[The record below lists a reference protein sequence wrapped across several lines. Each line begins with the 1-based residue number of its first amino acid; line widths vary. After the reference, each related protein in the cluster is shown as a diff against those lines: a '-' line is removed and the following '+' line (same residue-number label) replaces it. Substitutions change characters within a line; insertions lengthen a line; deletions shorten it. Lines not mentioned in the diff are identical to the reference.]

1 MRTFLSQ
8 PQNKPQNGSRAYR
21 ENPDGDQNEGIV
33 IRPNDKDMELWC
45 DADFCGNWK
54 IDMAHQDQTKA
65 KSRAGYIVKYSGC
78 PVTWASKMQM
88 EMVLRTM
95 EAELIAM
102 CEG

>member
-1 MRTFLSQ
+1 
-8 PQNKPQNGSRAYR
+8 
-21 ENPDGDQNEGIV
+21 
-33 IRPNDKDMELWC
+33 MELWC

-65 KSRAGYIVKYSGC
+65 KSRTGYIVKYSGC